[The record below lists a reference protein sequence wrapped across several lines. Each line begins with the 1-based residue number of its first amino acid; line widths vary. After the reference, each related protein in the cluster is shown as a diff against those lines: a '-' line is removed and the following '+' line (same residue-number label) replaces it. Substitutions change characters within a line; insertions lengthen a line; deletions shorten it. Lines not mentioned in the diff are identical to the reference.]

1 MWTNRNNKCHNSSL
15 KNIYLANETHPTS
28 SHILRHPLET
38 RQPTEA
44 KMDVLKKMMKKPS
57 FPICP
62 NSNVLLVWRLFH
74 ALFVHATVLAVV
86 YQACV
91 DASSSG
97 YLYAVIYLGDVVHI
111 MNTLLLFLTACK
123 NRGRII
129 TDRHVIIKNN
139 LNYFLV
145 IDIISILP
153 LEVFAFASTSVLL
166 TAARLRLPRILR
178 FIRVIQFFSKFLLP
192 SVKLLAN
199 LIISYYV

>member
-1 MWTNRNNKCHNSSL
+1 
-15 KNIYLANETHPTS
+15 
-28 SHILRHPLET
+28 
-38 RQPTEA
+38 
-44 KMDVLKKMMKKPS
+44 
-57 FPICP
+57 
-62 NSNVLLVWRLFH
+62 
-74 ALFVHATVLAVV
+74 VV

-129 TDRHVIIKNN
+129 VDRHVIVKKN
-139 LNYFLV
+139 LNHFLV
-145 IDIISILP
+145 IDIISLIP

-166 TAARLRLPRILR
+166 TAALLRLPRILR

-192 SVKLLAN
+192 IVKLLAN
-199 LIISYYV
+199 LLTILYIYA